1 MEFKCN
7 LSSKWP
13 FGRFMHSLCKYENIP
28 MSGESRLLHNK
39 RKWFPPYPDQSKQCF
54 FDGIVFYSFRN
65 VIHPEPS
72 KTAITDKLMF
82 LHYGEGFY
90 IY

>member
-1 MEFKCN
+1 MEFKWS
-7 LSSKWP
+7 LKWP
-13 FGRFMHSLCKYENIP
+13 FGRFMHSLCQNENIP

-39 RKWFPPYPDQSKQCF
+39 RKCFPPYPDHSKQCF
-54 FDGIVFYSFRN
+54 FDDIVFYSFRN

-82 LHYGEGFY
+82 LHYGEGEGFY